1 MTLDQGPIPAGVRQ
15 SYSFPDVLLFGDCHD
30 NVNRPVDGNVK
41 SAGLPFRSSLSRVVR
56 TRRDA
61 RLPAAMTYRL
71 TRLCARKQ
79 EIQLEG
85 EEMKPLLLLVVTIAV
100 SACAS
105 QPMPP
110 SAQSLGESQQPVPA
124 VSQCIAQKWANQ
136 SQQTV
141 ISQVIVANN
150 QAMDVYVP
158 GQQPPNGAAAL
169 VRPSWTGNSK
179 TWVGFRAGSGTGGNT
194 GGDVSG
200 CL

>member
-1 MTLDQGPIPAGVRQ
+1 
-15 SYSFPDVLLFGDCHD
+15 
-30 NVNRPVDGNVK
+30 
-41 SAGLPFRSSLSRVVR
+41 
-56 TRRDA
+56 
-61 RLPAAMTYRL
+61 
-71 TRLCARKQ
+71 
-79 EIQLEG
+79 
-85 EEMKPLLLLVVTIAV
+85 MKPLPLLVVTIAV

-105 QPMPP
+105 QPVPP

-124 VSQCIAQKWANQ
+124 VSQCIAQKWADQ